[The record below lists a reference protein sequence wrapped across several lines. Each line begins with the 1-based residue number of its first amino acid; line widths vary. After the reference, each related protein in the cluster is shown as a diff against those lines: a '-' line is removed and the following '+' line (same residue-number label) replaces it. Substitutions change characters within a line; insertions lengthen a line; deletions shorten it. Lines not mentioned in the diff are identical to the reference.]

1 MKRYFIT
8 GIAVLIPLVITLWV
22 LRFIVN
28 TLDQAVVVLPQNLR
42 PQALLG
48 FDVPGVGI
56 LITLIIVLVVGALAS
71 NLLGQ
76 RLLVLGEALVA
87 RIPLINSI
95 YHGVKQVSDTVFSSS
110 GNAFRQVLLIRY
122 PHNDVWTVAFQT
134 GTPSPDIAAHLSEPH
149 ISVYVPT
156 TPNPTSGF
164 FLMVPER
171 AVIRLNIPV
180 ESALKYIISMGVVD
194 PVHGKHPDDQ
204 ATPPNHS

>member
-28 TLDQAVVVLPQNLR
+28 TLDQAVILLPHDFR

-56 LITLIIVLVVGALAS
+56 LITLVIVLVVGALAS

-76 RLLVLGEALVA
+76 RFLELWEALVA

-134 GTPSPDIAAHLSEPH
+134 GTPSSEISAHLTEPH

-171 AVIRLNIPV
+171 SVIRLDIPV

-194 PVHGKHPDDQ
+194 PVAAKLTEANRP
-204 ATPPNHS
+204 TNHS

>member
-1 MKRYFIT
+1 MKRYFLT

-22 LRFIVN
+22 LRLIVN
-28 TLDQAVVVLPQNLR
+28 TLDQAVILLPHSLR
-42 PQALLG
+42 PHELLG
-48 FDVPGVGI
+48 FEVPGVGI
-56 LITLIIVLVVGALAS
+56 LITLVIVLVVGALAS

-76 RLLVLGEALVA
+76 KLLVLGEALVA

-122 PHNDVWTVAFQT
+122 PHGDVWTVAFQT
-134 GTPSPDIAAHLSEPH
+134 GAPSPEIAIHLGEPH

-171 AVIRLNIPV
+171 SVIRLNIPV

-194 PVHGKHPDDQ
+194 PVQGNHPDNGQ
-204 ATPPNHS
+204 APTHS

>member
-1 MKRYFIT
+1 MKRYFLT

-22 LRFIVN
+22 LRLIVN
-28 TLDQAVVVLPQNLR
+28 TLDQAVILLPASLR
-42 PQALLG
+42 PEALLG
-48 FDVPGVGI
+48 FSLPGVGI
-56 LITLIIVLVVGALAS
+56 LVTLVIVLVVGALAS

-76 RLLVLGEALVA
+76 KLLVLGEALVA

-122 PHNDVWTVAFQT
+122 PHNDAWTVAFQT
-134 GTPSPDIAAHLSEPH
+134 GSPSPEIAPHLGEPH

-171 AVIRLNIPV
+171 SVIRLDIPV
-180 ESALKYIISMGVVD
+180 ESALKYVISMGVVD
-194 PVHGKHPDDQ
+194 PVYAKHADEPH
-204 ATPPNHS
+204 ASNHS